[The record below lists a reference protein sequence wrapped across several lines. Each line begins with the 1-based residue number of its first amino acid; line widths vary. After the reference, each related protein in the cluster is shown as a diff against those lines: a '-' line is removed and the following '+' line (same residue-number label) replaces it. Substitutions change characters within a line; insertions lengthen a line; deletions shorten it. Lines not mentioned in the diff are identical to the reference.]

1 MKLSRAFRQAGF
13 FFPVSDYQFRLTCTC
28 GVQLQLDECTTT
40 DRGDL
45 TLYACPRCAAPLVGI
60 EADAGVTLPA
70 GMPPADDAG
79 HNMVGHIFGGMV
91 DLELWP
97 PAAIEPFLT
106 IPRRPGFFSA
116 RQLV

>member
-28 GVQLQLDECTTT
+28 GAQLQLDACTTT
-40 DRGDL
+40 ERDDL

-60 EADAGVTLPA
+60 EAGAGVTRRRGCRPPTTRATTWWATSSA
-70 GMPPADDAG
+70 GWSTSSCG
-79 HNMVGHIFGGMV
+79 RQ
-91 DLELWP
+91 
-97 PAAIEPFLT
+97 AALEPFLT